1 MKIIQTVVLTVA
13 MLIIPILTMAL
24 APTTARAA
32 TCGGVEVSI
41 LQCDKNQAEADKS
54 KAKDAPVEDTGIW
67 KILILVLNI
76 MTGMVAL
83 AAVGGIVYAAILYA
97 TAEDKSAQVQKA
109 KETMFNVIIGLVLF
123 AGMYAILQYIIPGG
137 IF

>member
-13 MLIIPILTMAL
+13 MLMIPILTMAL
-24 APTTARAA
+24 APTRAQAA
-32 TCGGVEVSI
+32 TCGGVNVSI
-41 LQCDKNQAEADKS
+41 LQCDKDQAEADKS
-54 KAKDAPVEDTGIW
+54 KSTKNVEETGIW

-123 AGMYAILQYIIPGG
+123 AGMYAILQFLIPGG

>member
-1 MKIIQTVVLTVA
+1 MKIIQTVVLTIT
-13 MLIIPILTMAL
+13 MLMIPILTVAVVP
-24 APTTARAA
+24 APLHAA
-32 TCGGVEVSI
+32 TCGGVAVSI
-41 LQCDKNQAEADKS
+41 LQCDKNEAEADKS
-54 KAKDAPVEDTGIW
+54 KKTEKVEETGIW

-83 AAVGGIVYAAILYA
+83 AAVGGIVYASILYA

-109 KETMFNVIIGLVLF
+109 KETMFNVIVGLVLF
-123 AGMYAILQYIIPGG
+123 AGMYAILQFLIPGG

>member
-13 MLIIPILTMAL
+13 MLVIPILTAAI
-24 APTTARAA
+24 APAHVQAA

-41 LQCDKNQAEADKS
+41 LQCDKNQTEADKS
-54 KAKDAPVEDTGIW
+54 KKPDAPVEDTGVW

-83 AAVGGIVYAAILYA
+83 AAVGGIVYASILYA
-97 TAEDKSAQVQKA
+97 TAEDKSAQVQQA
-109 KETMFNVIIGLVLF
+109 KEKIFGVVVGLVLF
-123 AGMYAILQYIIPGG
+123 AGMYAILQFLIPGG

>member
-13 MLIIPILTMAL
+13 MLMIPILTVTFASTR
-24 APTTARAA
+24 AQAA

-41 LQCDKNQAEADKS
+41 LQCDKNQAEAEKS
-54 KAKDAPVEDTGIW
+54 KKSNAPVEDTGIW

-83 AAVGGIVYAAILYA
+83 AAVGGIVYASILYA

-109 KETMFNVIIGLVLF
+109 KETMFGVVVGLVLF
-123 AGMYAILQYIIPGG
+123 AGMYAILQYLIPGG

>member
-13 MLIIPILTMAL
+13 MLMIPILTVAF
-24 APTTARAA
+24 APTRAQAA
-32 TCGGVEVSI
+32 TCGGVQVSI
-41 LQCDKNQAEADKS
+41 LQCDKDEAEAKKS
-54 KAKDAPVEDTGIW
+54 KETKNVEETGIW

-83 AAVGGIVYAAILYA
+83 AAVGGIVYASILYA

-109 KETMFNVIIGLVLF
+109 KETMFGVVVGLVLF
-123 AGMYAILQYIIPGG
+123 AGMYAILQFLIPGG